1 MREGV
6 WIIVSERYAILRQES
21 TRDPLGRGNLK
32 THQEP
37 IRMSEIK
44 WNRGGVWTS
53 SFLGQR
59 GEKVEVEVD
68 NSWRMR
74 LNQRYGTELNY
85 E

>member
-1 MREGV
+1 
-6 WIIVSERYAILRQES
+6 
-21 TRDPLGRGNLK
+21 
-32 THQEP
+32 
-37 IRMSEIK
+37 MSEIK